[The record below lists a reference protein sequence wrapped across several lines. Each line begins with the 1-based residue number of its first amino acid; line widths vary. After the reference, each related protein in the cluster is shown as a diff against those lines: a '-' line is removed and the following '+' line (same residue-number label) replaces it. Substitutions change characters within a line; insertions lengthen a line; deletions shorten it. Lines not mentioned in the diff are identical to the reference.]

1 MSFISSPRRSS
12 SYRDVDTNSR
22 VAGASAHE
30 LVNILFDEVLL
41 RLEQTIRHGERG
53 DIAAMLQA
61 RARASNILSGLEES
75 LDFEKGGD
83 LALALHKIYVEAGKR
98 INAASHPDKTSELV
112 SARQMLAEIAGAWKA
127 IAPK

>member
-1 MSFISSPRRSS
+1 MSFISSPRGFS

-41 RLEQTIRHGERG
+41 RLEQTIRHAERD

-61 RARASNILSGLEES
+61 RARASNILSGLSES

-83 LALALHKIYVEAGKR
+83 LAIALNKIYVEAGKR
-98 INAASHPDKTSELV
+98 INAASHPSKIGDLV
-112 SARQMLAEIAGAWKA
+112 SAREMLAEIAGAWKA